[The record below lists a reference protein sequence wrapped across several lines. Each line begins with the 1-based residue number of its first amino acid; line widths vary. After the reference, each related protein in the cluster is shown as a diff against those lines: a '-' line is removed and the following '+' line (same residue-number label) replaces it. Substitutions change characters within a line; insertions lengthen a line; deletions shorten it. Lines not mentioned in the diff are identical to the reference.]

1 MRGLPLAA
9 WAYVSGVV
17 ALATGLIATSSF
29 TDIDWAELAVLAL
42 LFLVCDSAPARLNV
56 ARARVS
62 MSFAASLASVVLF
75 GAAGAALLGICA
87 VVTGQR
93 FFAPVKRV
101 FNGAQLALSGFVA
114 GTVFNLLGG
123 DRFDP
128 GQIRWVENVI
138 GPFLGALVTFVVVNL
153 TLMAG
158 VLLLS
163 RQVKPRELLH
173 EYGQLSVG
181 YLGYGMV
188 GLLIAGLWPRV
199 GPFAA
204 VLVLLPLLIARWA
217 MDQAYV
223 QQQAHA
229 ATLAALCQAVETKD
243 YYTRGHSE
251 RVSRGSVMIAQEIGM
266 RADRVEAI
274 RYAGMLHDVGKLGV
288 PTKVLQKNGPMTEE
302 EFAAIQLHPMRGL
315 QIVREIGFLDEAL
328 AGIMHHH
335 EKMNGRGYP
344 MGLAGDEIPEFARVI
359 AVADAFDSMT
369 STRSYRPARS
379 VDEAVA
385 ELRRS
390 MGDHFDPAMVEA
402 FLRALDREGWE
413 PPRPV
418 VLPDDDIVETT
429 QQDHDD
435 PSTPL
440 RVAGDEERQE
450 PGGGGGRPPTRERP
464 GDEVRR

>member
-1 MRGLPLAA
+1 MRGLPLPA
-9 WAYVSGVV
+9 WAYVCGVV
-17 ALATGLIATSSF
+17 TLAAGLIATSSF
-29 TDIDWAELAVLAL
+29 AEIDWGTLAVLAL
-42 LFLVCDSAPARLNV
+42 LFLVCDSAPARLNL

-62 MSFAASLASVVLF
+62 LSFAASLASVVLL
-75 GAAGAALLGICA
+75 GPVGAALVGFCA
-87 VVTGQR
+87 VITGQR
-93 FFAPVKRV
+93 IFAPVKRV
-101 FNGAQLALSGFVA
+101 FNGAQFALSGFTA
-114 GTVFNLLGG
+114 GTVFQLLGG
-123 DRFDP
+123 DRFHP
-128 GQIRWVENVI
+128 EQIRWVENVI
-138 GPFLGALVTFVVVNL
+138 GPFLGALVTFVLVNL
-153 TLMAG
+153 TLTAG

-163 RQVKPRELLH
+163 RQAAPRELLH
-173 EYGQLSVG
+173 ESGQLAVG
-181 YLGYGMV
+181 CLGYGMV
-188 GLLIAGLWPRV
+188 GLLIAGLWPRI

-243 YYTRGHSE
+243 FYTRGHSE

-266 RADRVEAI
+266 RPDRVEAI

-315 QIVREIGFLDEAL
+315 EIVREIGFLDEAL

-369 STRSYRPARS
+369 STRSYRAARS

-385 ELRRS
+385 ELRRC
-390 MGDHFDPAMVEA
+390 MGDHFDPVIVEA
-402 FLRALDREGWE
+402 FLRALERTPWE
-413 PPRPV
+413 PPGPV
-418 VLPDDDIVETT
+418 VLPDDDVVETT

-440 RVAGDEERQE
+440 RVAGDE
-450 PGGGGGRPPTRERP
+450 
-464 GDEVRR
+464 VRR

>member
-1 MRGLPLAA
+1 
-9 WAYVSGVV
+9 
-17 ALATGLIATSSF
+17 
-29 TDIDWAELAVLAL
+29 
-42 LFLVCDSAPARLNV
+42 
-56 ARARVS
+56 
-62 MSFAASLASVVLF
+62 VVLL
-75 GAAGAALLGICA
+75 GPVGAALLGLVA

-101 FNGAQLALSGFVA
+101 FNGAQFALSGFIA
-114 GTVFNLLGG
+114 GTVFDLLGG
-123 DRFDP
+123 ARFHP
-128 GQIRWVENVI
+128 EQARWVEHVI
-138 GPFLGALVTFVVVNL
+138 GPFLGALVTFVLVNL

-163 RQVKPRELLH
+163 RQATPRELLH
-173 EYGQLSVG
+173 ESGQVAVG
-181 YLGYGMV
+181 CLGYGMV

-204 VLVLLPLLIARWA
+204 VLTLLPLFIARWA
-217 MDQAYV
+217 MDQAYA

-243 YYTRGHSE
+243 FYTRGHSE

-288 PTKVLQKNGPMTEE
+288 PTKVLQKAGSLTEE

-315 QIVREIGFLDEAL
+315 EIVREIGFLDEAL

-359 AVADAFDSMT
+359 SVADAFDSMT
-369 STRSYRPARS
+369 STRSYRAART
-379 VDEAVA
+379 VGEAVA
-385 ELRRS
+385 ELRRG
-390 MGDHFDPAMVEA
+390 MGDHFDPVMVEA
-402 FLRALDREGWE
+402 FLRAIDREGWE

-418 VLPDDDIVETT
+418 VLPDDDVVETT

-435 PSTPL
+435 PSAPL
-440 RVAGDEERQE
+440 RVAGDEA
-450 PGGGGGRPPTRERP
+450 
-464 GDEVRR
+464 RR

>member
-17 ALATGLIATSSF
+17 AVAARLIATSTF
-29 TDIDWAELAVLAL
+29 AELDWGKLVVLAL
-42 LFLVCDSAPARLNV
+42 LFLVCDSAPARLTV

-62 MSFAASLASVVLF
+62 LSFAASLASVVLL
-75 GAAGAALLGICA
+75 GPTGAALLGLVA

-101 FNGAQLALSGFVA
+101 FNGAQFALSGFVS
-114 GTVFNLLGG
+114 GTVFELLGG
-123 DRFDP
+123 DRFHP
-128 GQIRWVENVI
+128 EKARWVEHVI
-138 GPFLGALVTFVVVNL
+138 GPFLGALVAFVVVNL
-153 TLMAG
+153 ALTAG

-163 RQVKPRELLH
+163 RQAAPRELLH
-173 EYGQLSVG
+173 ESGQLAVG
-181 YLGYGMV
+181 CLGYGMV

-204 VLVLLPLLIARWA
+204 VLVLLPLFIARWA
-217 MDQAYV
+217 MDQAYA

-315 QIVREIGFLDEAL
+315 EIVREIGFLDEAL

-359 AVADAFDSMT
+359 SVADAFDSMT
-369 STRSYRPARS
+369 STRSYRAARS
-379 VDEAVA
+379 IEEAVA
-385 ELRRS
+385 ELRRG
-390 MGDHFDPAMVEA
+390 MGDHFDPEMVEA

-413 PPRPV
+413 PPDPV
-418 VLPDDDIVETT
+418 VLPDDDVVETT
-429 QQDHDD
+429 RQDHDD
-435 PSTPL
+435 PSAPL
-440 RVAGDEERQE
+440 RVTG
-450 PGGGGGRPPTRERP
+450 
-464 GDEVRR
+464 GDEVRHQ